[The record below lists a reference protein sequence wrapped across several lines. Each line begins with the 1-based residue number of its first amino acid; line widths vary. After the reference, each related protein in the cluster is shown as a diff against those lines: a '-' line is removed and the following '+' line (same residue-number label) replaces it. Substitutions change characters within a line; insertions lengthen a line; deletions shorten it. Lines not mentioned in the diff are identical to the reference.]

1 MADFVCCLV
10 SDCVA
15 DRYLQCVLPAQL
27 PLSDWALDSFVAA
40 SGQLPARTHVMAMLL
55 ADHLVVYYVASDH
68 NRSPLA
74 AQPEILFGS
83 WRRAHAVQC
92 DENYQSWCLSISAV
106 VLAAEGD
113 VGLWA
118 SVDTAEPA
126 VAAAAAAAAGAA
138 GAAAVAGA
146 VDTVEGAVDT
156 GYTAAVRRVHTL
168 AHAPVAVQSRPLQ
181 QLAGGTLLQMTKFG
195 REQARRWVAVGMLS
209 CPSVMQWTK
218 LHQQHASCQW
228 L

>member
-1 MADFVCCLV
+1 MTDFVCCLV
-10 SDCVA
+10 SDWVA
-15 DRYLQCVLPAQL
+15 DQYLQCVLPAQL
-27 PLSDWALDSFVAA
+27 PLSDWLLDSFVAA
-40 SGQLPARTHVMAMLL
+40 SGQLPARTHVMALLL
-55 ADHLVVYYVASDH
+55 ADHLVVYHVAPDQ

-126 VAAAAAAAAGAA
+126 VAAAAAQQ
-138 GAAAVAGA
+138 VQL
-146 VDTVEGAVDT
+146 VLVLLLVLSIQL
-156 GYTAAVRRVHTL
+156 RVLLIL
-168 AHAPVAVQSRPLQ
+168 AI
-181 QLAGGTLLQMTKFG
+181 LL
-195 REQARRWVAVGMLS
+195 L
-209 CPSVMQWTK
+209 
-218 LHQQHASCQW
+218 
-228 L
+228 